1 MSTKVAS
8 SISIPEITKTNI
20 RKNKCGFDKCN
31 KKLSMV
37 EQTVKCR
44 CDVSYCMAHRLPY
57 SHECSYDYNVE
68 FSNKIEKDLQTAIPS
83 KLEKI

>member
-1 MSTKVAS
+1 
-8 SISIPEITKTNI
+8 
-20 RKNKCGFDKCN
+20 
-31 KKLSMV
+31 MV